1 MTALTGF
8 HHVGLTVR
16 DLADGTFAV
25 GLTCHRGNAASFD
38 PRHTGLDHVAFS
50 VDSREAM
57 ADWED
62 RFTAAEIE
70 HSGAID
76 IPRGAILN
84 FKDPDGIALALF
96 WERCTAHDRR
106 AGHHLMARSR
116 AQVVT
121 APGNSVAIRPFTW
134 RSMTSADAGSASNRS
149 RASAML
155 R

>member
-1 MTALTGF
+1 MTALRGF

-16 DLADGTFAV
+16 DLDVAVEWYQRILGLEVLFEEHGDTRNAAVMAFADGTFAV
-25 GLTCHRGNAASFD
+25 GLTCHSGNSASFD

-50 VDSREAM
+50 VDSREAL

-62 RFTAAEIE
+62 RFTAAEVD

-96 WERCTAHDRR
+96 WER
-106 AGHHLMARSR
+106 G
-116 AQVVT
+116 
-121 APGNSVAIRPFTW
+121 
-134 RSMTSADAGSASNRS
+134 
-149 RASAML
+149 
-155 R
+155 

>member
-1 MTALTGF
+1 MTALTGL

-16 DLADGTFAV
+16 DLDAAVEWYQRILGLEVLFEEHGDTRDAAVMAFPDGTFAV
-25 GLTCHRGNAASFD
+25 GLTCHSGNSTSFD
-38 PRHTGLDHVAFS
+38 PGHTGLDHVAFS

-62 RFTAAEIE
+62 RFTAADIE

-96 WERCTAHDRR
+96 WERA
-106 AGHHLMARSR
+106 
-116 AQVVT
+116 
-121 APGNSVAIRPFTW
+121 
-134 RSMTSADAGSASNRS
+134 
-149 RASAML
+149 
-155 R
+155 